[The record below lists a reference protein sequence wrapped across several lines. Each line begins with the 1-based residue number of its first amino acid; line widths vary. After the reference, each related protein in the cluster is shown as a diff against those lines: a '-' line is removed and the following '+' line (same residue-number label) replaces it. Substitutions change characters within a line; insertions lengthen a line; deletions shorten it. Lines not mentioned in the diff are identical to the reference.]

1 MAEIEFDERS
11 KKLNLKWVLF
21 FFLIVIIFLAYGAFK
36 NNLIFTGNFIKEEQ
50 IKNSIKINA
59 NLGVSEMDFKGN
71 YGSLIINNP
80 KESAVYIGNSK
91 FELENNLENSL
102 VIENFDG
109 RINFD
114 SLKILALDGKSSK
127 IIINKVQILPD
138 SGSSIKIRI
147 ESPTS
152 YSSLSIQDNFFI
164 DKLDYTTSGI
174 IELKKTNNILTV
186 NNEEIVIR
194 NFYGNMSSSGG
205 KFNIFGEVSELLI
218 KGNETISIKAE

>member
-80 KESAVYIGNSK
+80 KESAVYI
-91 FELENNLENSL
+91 
-102 VIENFDG
+102 
-109 RINFD
+109 
-114 SLKILALDGKSSK
+114 
-127 IIINKVQILPD
+127 
-138 SGSSIKIRI
+138 
-147 ESPTS
+147 
-152 YSSLSIQDNFFI
+152 
-164 DKLDYTTSGI
+164 
-174 IELKKTNNILTV
+174 
-186 NNEEIVIR
+186 
-194 NFYGNMSSSGG
+194 
-205 KFNIFGEVSELLI
+205 
-218 KGNETISIKAE
+218 